1 MNGLKSF
8 ENSKILVS
16 GGAGFIGSD
25 FVRTHDG
32 NKTFKKIYVLDSFS
46 YAADMER
53 LNGLSSAVEIIK
65 ASLSETK
72 KYVSVLKDCNY
83 VVNMAA
89 ESHVDRSIANGFPFI
104 DSNIVGSFALFE
116 ACRHL
121 QNISLIHVST
131 DEVYGSIKQGE
142 FSESDAL
149 SPTSIYS
156 SSKAASDLLAMANFR
171 THQQRLVITRCT
183 NNFGPYQNSEK
194 FIPTVINNCI
204 LEKTIPIYGDGANQR
219 EWIHVSD
226 HNSALLAILKNFKP
240 GNIYNIG
247 SGVSISNLDL
257 ANQIIRLTGA
267 SENLIKFVEDRKG
280 HDFRYAL
287 NCSKIRETLG
297 WQSGQNFDESLSQTI
312 KWYQDWFNARGMVY

>member
-1 MNGLKSF
+1 MNRLRSF

-16 GGAGFIGSD
+16 GGAGFIGSN

-46 YAADMER
+46 YAADIKR
-53 LNGLSSAVEIIK
+53 LTGLSSTVEIIN
-65 ASLSETK
+65 ASLSDTE
-72 KYVSVLKDCNY
+72 KYISVLKDCNY

-89 ESHVDRSIANGFPFI
+89 ESHVDRSITNGFPFI
-104 DSNIVGSFALFE
+104 YSNIVGSFALFE

-131 DEVYGSIKQGE
+131 DEVYGSTNYGE
-142 FSESDAL
+142 FTELDSL

-171 THQQRLVITRCT
+171 THQQKLVITRCT

-204 LEKTIPIYGDGANQR
+204 LGKPIPIYGDGSNQR

-226 HNSALLAILKNFKP
+226 HNSALLAILNNFEP

-247 SGVSISNLDL
+247 SGVTISNLDL
-257 ANQIIRLTGA
+257 ANQIIKLTGA

-287 NCSKIRETLG
+287 NSSKIRETLG
-297 WQSGQNFDESLSQTI
+297 WQSEHNFDVSLSQTVN
-312 KWYQDWFNARGMVY
+312 WYQNWFNARGMVY

>member
-1 MNGLKSF
+1 MNSLQFF

-16 GGAGFIGSD
+16 GGAGFIGSH
-25 FVRTHDG
+25 FVRTHDT

-53 LNGLSSAVEIIK
+53 LKGISSAVEIIN

-72 KYVSVLKDCNY
+72 KYASVLKDCNY

-89 ESHVDRSIANGFPFI
+89 ESHVDRSITNGFPFI

-116 ACRHL
+116 ACRHI

-131 DEVYGSIKQGE
+131 DEVYGSTKQGE

-204 LEKTIPIYGDGANQR
+204 LEKPIPIYGDGSNQR

-257 ANQIIRLTGA
+257 AHQIIRLTGA

-297 WQSGQNFDESLSQTI
+297 WQSEQNYDESLSQTI

>member
-1 MNGLKSF
+1 MNSLQAF

-16 GGAGFIGSD
+16 GGAGFIGSN
-25 FVRTHDG
+25 FVRTHDA

-53 LNGLSSAVEIIK
+53 LKGLSSAVEIIK

-89 ESHVDRSIANGFPFI
+89 ESHVDRSITNGFPFI
-104 DSNIVGSFALFE
+104 DSNIVGSFELFE

-131 DEVYGSIKQGE
+131 DEVYGSTKQGE
-142 FSESDAL
+142 FIESDAL

-194 FIPTVINNCI
+194 FIPTVINNCS
-204 LEKTIPIYGDGANQR
+204 LEKPIPIYGDGSNQR

-257 ANQIIRLTGA
+257 AHQIIRLIGA

-297 WQSGQNFDESLSQTI
+297 WQPEQNYDESLSQTI